1 MIDNKTIADEIRQIR
16 TQDLKL
22 SQRALAKLIG
32 SSRDTVKDCEL
43 DRQKVPAVIFL
54 NIYALLNR
62 EALINRISKVANGNK
77 A

>member
-1 MIDNKTIADEIRQIR
+1 MIDNKTIADEIRRIR

-22 SQRALAKLIG
+22 SQRALAEKIG

-54 NIYALLNR
+54 NIYALL
-62 EALINRISKVANGNK
+62 EKDSLINRISKVANGNK